1 MVQQACCAT
10 LRRKGPLTKMT
21 DQNVRPDGN
30 SSTPRGDDATIPL
43 ALKTFL
49 FAVVLLGVVVF
60 AQSLVA
66 MPEVAISGYFLAL
79 AALTIASGR
88 FVIAVPGRPATVSV
102 SEVFV
107 FAIVVVFGPA
117 AATVTVALDGLRASL
132 TQKHRRLYR
141 ALFNIA
147 EPAISAWTAGHVFV
161 LVSRTAA
168 DWALPDGVVRVA
180 AAIAMAVTFFLFNS
194 GLTAVAMALESGSSA
209 YAIWQR
215 HAAYLAINYYAAASL
230 ATVAVGR
237 GGVNYAVVGLVIPLL
252 ALSYVAYQEAST
264 RIGAAHQHVAEVE
277 HLYHAATEMLAIAV
291 DAKDQVTHG
300 HIRRVQRHTLAVA
313 RALGVS
319 DPQELKAIEAGAL
332 LHDIGKLAVPDHVLN
347 KPSALTRGEYEVIKT
362 HAPMG
367 ARILQAVEFP
377 FPVVPIVRHHH
388 EQWNGGGYPD
398 GLVAAEI
405 PVGARIIAVVD
416 CFDALTSDRPYR
428 PAMSVEDAIA
438 LLRSRVGT
446 FYDPAVVETFVDLI
460 PNLQHDD
467 RTFADPIEVR
477 GSVIAGLSR
486 TGHDRHPLLDVQNRP
501 DASVLPRQVRAHLD
515 DAVAEILSAEACL
528 FEIDPAGDALIVA
541 HATTGIRAA
550 TNSFCIPVG
559 AGVSGWVAAHR
570 STIRRADAAL
580 DLGDRAAVLGLRSS
594 VSTPV
599 FVRGELHGVLA
610 VYAAHADHLG
620 DPTASRIAVVA
631 QEIGLALS
639 TLDSD
644 SQDADYGPLMR
655 KPRRLSRTAYAAA
668 QG

>member
-1 MVQQACCAT
+1 MSV
-10 LRRKGPLTKMT
+10 
-21 DQNVRPDGN
+21 
-30 SSTPRGDDATIPL
+30 
-43 ALKTFL
+43 ALKSFL
-49 FAVVLLGVVVF
+49 FAVVLVGAVVF
-60 AQSLVA
+60 GHSLIA
-66 MPEVAISGYFLAL
+66 MPDVAVNGYFLAL
-79 AALTIASGR
+79 AALTMASGR

-107 FAIVVVFGPA
+107 FAIIVLFGPA

-141 ALFNIA
+141 SLFNIA
-147 EPAISAWTAGHVFV
+147 EPAISAWTAGQAFV

-168 DWALPDGVVRVA
+168 NWALPDGVVRVVA
-180 AAIAMAVTFFLFNS
+180 AVAMGVTFFLLNS
-194 GLTAVAMALESGSSA
+194 GLTAMAMALEGGTSA

-215 HAAYLAINYYAAASL
+215 HAAYLAMNYFAAAAL
-230 ATVAVGR
+230 ATVAIGS

-264 RIGAAHQHVAEVE
+264 RIGAAHRHVAEVE
-277 HLYHAATEMLAIAV
+277 RLYQAATEMLAIAV

-313 RALGVS
+313 RAVGVS

-347 KPSALTRGEYEVIKT
+347 KPSALTRGEYEAIKT

-367 ARILQAVEFP
+367 ARILQAVDFP

-398 GLVAAEI
+398 GLVGPEI
-405 PVGARIIAVVD
+405 PIGARIIAVVD

-428 PAMSVEDAIA
+428 PAMSVEQAIA
-438 LLRSRVGT
+438 LLQSRSGT
-446 FYDPAVVETFVDLI
+446 FYDPSVVETFVDLI
-460 PNLQHDD
+460 PTLQHDD
-467 RTFADPIEVR
+467 RKFADPTEVR

-486 TGHDRHPLLDVQNRP
+486 TGHDRHPLLDVQARP
-501 DASVLPRQVRAHLD
+501 VRRALSHRVRALVD
-515 DAVAEILSAEACL
+515 DRVGEIATAEACL
-528 FEIDPAGDALIVA
+528 FEIDAAEDALVVA
-541 HATTGIRAA
+541 YATPAIRAV

-570 STIRRADAAL
+570 NTIRRADAAL
-580 DLGDRAAVLGLRSS
+580 DLGDRAAGLGLRCC
-594 VSTPV
+594 VSTPL
-599 FVRGELHGVLA
+599 FVRGELHGVLT
-610 VYAAHADHLG
+610 VYAAHPDHLS
-620 DPTASRIAVVA
+620 DATAGRVGVVA
-631 QEIGLALS
+631 QEIGVLMS
-639 TLDSD
+639 TPEPAGEI
-644 SQDADYGPLMR
+644 ADWPPLVR
-655 KPRRLSRTAYAAA
+655 GPRRASRTPYATA